1 MLTGTGQ
8 LNVMADRAVI
18 PPWGAAGAPPSSVNA
33 FAVIRD
39 GTTLEPSAI
48 PGKVKSFQ
56 LEAGDVVLMRTTA
69 GGGVGDPLDREP
81 TLVLEDAS
89 EGYVTPERA
98 EGVYGVVIKDGHVD
112 AAATERLRGE
122 LRSRRRYFEVADGA
136 DLWDERGCRLCP
148 LGRDAADR
156 AGVSD
161 GDMVEYVSDT
171 TAPLRAWGTILTDAI
186 GETVP
191 LGPVARGILRVSIGD
206 AIRVRA
212 LKASATG
219 AQSSS

>member
-48 PGKVKSFQ
+48 PGKVKSFP

-98 EGVYGVVIKDGHVD
+98 EGVYG
-112 AAATERLRGE
+112 
-122 LRSRRRYFEVADGA
+122 A

-171 TAPLRAWGTILTDAI
+171 TAPLRAWVTILTDAI